1 MQKKITLII
10 VLVVVLIAAKKGFDY
25 YQKFKDSDD
34 LKVGLDKFEFPEL
47 NLSNIFSDIVAKA
60 TININ
65 NFSGS
70 TFNIQQ
76 LDINVL
82 NQDKQ
87 VIAKQQ
93 YPITQSIEVKP
104 NQANKFALNLIISS
118 QNVVRLI
125 KANGGIANVGA
136 NFLVSGKYNIPIQI
150 VGFVRAEG
158 FKIPINEKLI
168 V

>member
-1 MQKKITLII
+1 MKKKITLIV
-10 VLVVVLIAAKKGFDY
+10 VLMVVLIAAKKGFDF

-34 LKVGLDKFEFPEL
+34 LKVGLDKFEFPKL
-47 NLSNIFSDIVAKA
+47 NLSNIFNDIEVK
-60 TININ
+60 TIININ
-65 NFSGS
+65 NFSDS

-82 NQDKQ
+82 DQDKQ
-87 VIAKQQ
+87 IIAEQQ
-93 YPITQSIEVKP
+93 YPITQPIEVKP
-104 NQANKFALNLIISS
+104 NQANKFALNLLISS
-118 QNVVRLI
+118 QNVARLI

-158 FKIPINEKLI
+158 FKIPINEKII